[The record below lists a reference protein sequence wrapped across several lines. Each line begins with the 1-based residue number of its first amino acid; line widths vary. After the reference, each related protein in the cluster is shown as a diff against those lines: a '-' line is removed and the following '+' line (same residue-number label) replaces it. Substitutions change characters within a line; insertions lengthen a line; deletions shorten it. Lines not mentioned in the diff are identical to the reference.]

1 MLKALMKIRAFLL
14 NDFWQTF
21 CLYLTSMKQMK
32 KNFLHCLCWFS
43 SLSVFAQV
51 DSVLKQKYIVEN
63 DILSHKKVVFQRI
76 QQQYMTNEN
85 QYVLDLKI
93 DTSYLLLIRS
103 DKNKQEYTAS
113 YFEDADC
120 KKPYLKSNDIEK
132 IPLQLKFNRRGKLIE
147 LVNWK
152 IFRDEFLKGISNQVR
167 ANLMSAADFEFN
179 KKRLNNEAVIRRMAI
194 EDIGY
199 LFSLNGDT
207 FTEDVEYLRVK
218 AVRSPF
224 TSKDFQ
230 ILGSLKFSKPP
241 GTNNTLLFQAQNKAG
256 KQDKIELMQECKD
269 YLEAN
274 NKEKVFQTEITA
286 VGLNSE
292 QEYTYNTAQR
302 RMLMVKFSDVLSIN
316 LQARGNIRAFKL
328 FDFE

>member
-1 MLKALMKIRAFLL
+1 
-14 NDFWQTF
+14 
-21 CLYLTSMKQMK
+21 MKQMK
-32 KNFLHCLCWFS
+32 KAFFVVFS
-43 SLSVFAQV
+43 LLNIVAICAQS
-51 DSVLKQKYIVEN
+51 DSANKIKYVVEN
-63 DILSHKKVVFQRI
+63 DILTHKKVIYQRI

-93 DTSYLLLIRS
+93 DTSYLLLVRNE
-103 DKNKQEYTAS
+103 KNRHEYSGS
-113 YFEDADC
+113 YFQDAAC
-120 KKPYLKSNDIEK
+120 TKPYLKSNEIEK
-132 IPLQLKFNRRGKLIE
+132 IPLQLQFNNQGKIVQ

-167 ANLMSAADFEFN
+167 ANLMTSADFEFN
-179 KKRLNNEAVIRRMAI
+179 KNRLNNEAVIRRMAI

-207 FTEDVEYLRVK
+207 FTEDIEYLRVK

-230 ILGSLKFSKPP
+230 ILGSLKFSKPA
-241 GTNNTLLFQAQNKAG
+241 GTKNTLLFQAQNKAG
-256 KQDKIELMQECKD
+256 KQEKIELMQECKD

-292 QEYTYNTAQR
+292 QEFTYNTAQK
-302 RMLMVKFSDVLSIN
+302 RMLLVKFSDVLSIN